1 MYIKDRLDIF
11 TQHKELIR
19 RKLQDKIKVSN
30 SYIQNISKRISSDI
44 LNRVSIQYPE
54 LNTDWLLIWSG

>member
-1 MYIKDRLDIF
+1 MDIKDRLDIF
-11 TQHKELIR
+11 TQYKELSR
-19 RKLQDKIKVSN
+19 RKFQDKIKVSN
-30 SYIQNISKRISSDI
+30 SYIQNISKGISSDI

>member
-1 MYIKDRLDIF
+1 MDIKDRLDIF